1 MLEPVPEGD
10 TIYRLAERL
19 RPALVDRRIVDAKIA
34 VAEIRES
41 HVVGSSVVAVSA
53 RGKNLLIGLSNGLTL
68 HTHLMMH
75 GAWHLYA
82 RGERWRMPS
91 FRLRIALMTEE
102 AEAVCFGAPVVRM
115 LRTDRIDKD
124 PKLSALGPDV
134 LGGAFDANEAARR
147 ISQNPDR
154 TIAEA
159 LLDQRAVAG
168 IGNVL
173 KSEILFLAK
182 VHPEV
187 AVGLL
192 GEAELAAIFEITSS
206 VMSRAVAPG
215 RARRF
220 ALPGRVTRVTSRSQ
234 MGRGGELW
242 VYERRGE
249 PCFVCG
255 TPIERITQGED
266 ARSTYFCPKCQPA
279 SQETR

>member
-1 MLEPVPEGD
+1 M
-10 TIYRLAERL
+10 
-19 RPALVDRRIVDAKIA
+19 
-34 VAEIRES
+34 
-41 HVVGSSVVAVSA
+41 GSSVVAVSA

-68 HTHLMMH
+68 HTHLMMN

-102 AEAVCFGAPVVRM
+102 SEAVCFGAPIVRM
-115 LRTDRIDKD
+115 LRTDRLGQD
-124 PKLSALGPDV
+124 PKLGALGPDV
-134 LGGAFDANEAARR
+134 LGGAFDPKEAAAR
-147 ISQNPDR
+147 IAQNADR

-159 LLDQRAVAG
+159 LLDQHAVSG

-182 VHPEV
+182 VHPETAV
-187 AVGLL
+187 ALL
-192 GEAELAAIFEITSS
+192 GDAELAAILQIASD
-206 VMSRAVAPG
+206 VMTRAVAPG
-215 RARRF
+215 RGRRF

-249 PCFVCG
+249 PCFACS
-255 TPIERITQGED
+255 TPIERITQGRD
-266 ARSTYFCPKCQPA
+266 ARSTYFCPKCQPR
-279 SQETR
+279 SQKTG